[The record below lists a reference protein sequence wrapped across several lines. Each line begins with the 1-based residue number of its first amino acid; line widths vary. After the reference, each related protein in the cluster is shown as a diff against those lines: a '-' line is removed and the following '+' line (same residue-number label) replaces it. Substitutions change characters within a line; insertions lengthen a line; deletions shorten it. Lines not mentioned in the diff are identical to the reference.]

1 MVLMILVLYF
11 LDIYY
16 VELKQNVKYVIL
28 NININYLY
36 VACVENSSL
45 FFWKELQQNDPWI
58 IKRLYCG
65 II

>member
-1 MVLMILVLYF
+1 MILVLYF

-16 VELKQNVKYVIL
+16 VELKLNVKYVIL

-45 FFWKELQQNDPWI
+45 FFWKELEQNDPWN